1 MVPERRGV
9 VALPCSPPAGAR
21 AVRSSIGLAAEV
33 AIFDAR
39 RRPLSRRD
47 CLGLLLWPALGG
59 VAGAQ
64 GQGATAAT
72 EPERRAARVIAV
84 GPARAVKSLAQ
95 AARIAGNGDTLVVD
109 AGDYTGDCAVW
120 TQDRLT
126 IRASGGRVRLLA
138 DGRHVEG
145 KGIWVARGGDMRVE
159 GFDFSG
165 ARVASR
171 NGAGIRFERGRL
183 VLRDCGFFD
192 NENGI
197 LTAGDPA
204 AELEIAGCEFA
215 HNGFGDGYSH
225 NLYVGPI
232 GKLTVTGSYFHHA
245 RVGHLLKSRAAENHI
260 LYNRLTDE
268 EGGRA
273 SYELEFPNG
282 GVARVQG
289 NIIEQGARTEN
300 PVLVSYG
307 AEGYSARR
315 NALYL
320 VNNTLVDDRVEGGT
334 FLAVKAGDRTLV
346 AINNLLLGTASLES
360 AGAGDYRNNLF
371 IARGDCVDAD
381 GHDYR
386 LRSSSAFVGRA
397 VAVEAQGGVE
407 LALRMEYTHPRRTRP
422 IAARV
427 SQPGALQ
434 ATGD

>member
-1 MVPERRGV
+1 M
-9 VALPCSPPAGAR
+9 
-21 AVRSSIGLAAEV
+21 
-33 AIFDAR
+33 
-39 RRPLSRRD
+39 
-47 CLGLLLWPALGG
+47 
-59 VAGAQ
+59 
-64 GQGATAAT
+64 
-72 EPERRAARVIAV
+72 
-84 GPARAVKSLAQ
+84 KSLAL
-95 AARIAGNGDTLVVD
+95 AARSAANGDTLEVD
-109 AGDYTGDCAVW
+109 AGDYAGDCAVW

-126 IRASGGRVRLLA
+126 IRASGGRVRLMA

-159 GFDFSG
+159 GIDFSG

-183 VLRDCGFFD
+183 SLRDCGFFD

-204 AELEIAGCEFA
+204 AELDIAGCEFG

-225 NLYVGPI
+225 NLYVGSI
-232 GKLTVTGSYFHHA
+232 AKLTVSGSYFHHA
-245 RVGHLLKSRAAENHI
+245 RVGHLLKSRAEENHI

-282 GVARVQG
+282 GIARVLG
-289 NIIEQGARTEN
+289 NIIGQGARTEN

-320 VNNTLVDDRVEGGT
+320 VNNTLVDDRVEGGS
-334 FLAVKAGDRTLV
+334 FLAVKAGDRTLL
-346 AINNLLLGTASLES
+346 AINNLLLGSASLES

-371 IARGDCVDAD
+371 VARGDCVDA
-381 GHDYR
+381 GRHDYR
-386 LRSSSAFVGRA
+386 LRRTSAFAGRA
-397 VAVEAQGGVE
+397 LPVDAQDGFDLVP
-407 LALRMEYTHPRRTRP
+407 RREYLHPRRTRAVAP
-422 IAARV
+422 GPA
-427 SQPGALQ
+427 QLGALQ
-434 ATGD
+434 STGD

>member
-1 MVPERRGV
+1 MA
-9 VALPCSPPAGAR
+9 ALPRLPAGAAWEVR
-21 AVRSSIGLAAEV
+21 AGPPHALATA
-33 AIFDAR
+33 AWLAR
-39 RRPLSRRD
+39 RRQLSRRA

-59 VAGAQ
+59 TGAAR
-64 GQGATAAT
+64 GQGALVAP
-72 EPERRAARVIAV
+72 EPERRAGRVIAV

-95 AARIAGNGDTLVVD
+95 AARVAGNGDTLEVD
-109 AGDYTGDCAVW
+109 AGDYMGDVAVW

-126 IRASGGRVRLLA
+126 IRASGGRVRLIA

-145 KGIWVARGGDMRVE
+145 KGIWVVRGGDMQVE
-159 GFDFSG
+159 GIDFSG
-165 ARVASR
+165 ARVVHR

-183 VLRDCGFFD
+183 RLRDCGFFD

-197 LTAGDPA
+197 LTAGDPQ
-204 AELEIAGCEFA
+204 AELEITGCEFG

-232 GKLTVTGSYFHHA
+232 GKLTVSGSYFHHA

-282 GVARVQG
+282 GIARVLG
-289 NIIEQGARTEN
+289 NIIGQGTRTEN

-307 AEGYSARR
+307 AEGYLARR
-315 NALYL
+315 NLLYL
-320 VNNTLVDDRVEGGT
+320 VNNTLVDDRVEGGV
-334 FLAVKAGDRTLV
+334 FLALRAGERTLV
-346 AINNLLLGTASLES
+346 AINNLLLGSTGLES

-371 IARGDCVDAD
+371 VGRSDCVDAD

-397 VAVEAQGGVE
+397 LRIEAQGGFD
-407 LALRMEYTHPRRTRP
+407 LTPRLDYAHPRRTRP
-422 IAARV
+422 IAARLL
-427 SQPGALQ
+427 QPGALQ
-434 ATGD
+434 TTGR

>member
-1 MVPERRGV
+1 M
-9 VALPCSPPAGAR
+9 
-21 AVRSSIGLAAEV
+21 IK
-33 AIFDAR
+33 
-39 RRPLSRRD
+39 
-47 CLGLLLWPALGG
+47 
-59 VAGAQ
+59 
-64 GQGATAAT
+64 
-72 EPERRAARVIAV
+72 V
-84 GPARAVKSLAQ
+84 GPAREVKSLAQ
-95 AARIAGNGDTLVVD
+95 ASRSAGNGDTLEVD
-109 AGDYTGDCAVW
+109 AGDYAGDCAVW

-138 DGRHVEG
+138 DGRHAEG
-145 KGIWVARGGDMRVE
+145 KGIWVARGGEMQVE
-159 GFDFSG
+159 GIDFSG

-171 NGAGIRFERGRL
+171 NGAGIRFKRGRL
-183 VLRDCGFFD
+183 ILRDCGFFD

-204 AELEIAGCEFA
+204 AELEITGCEFG

-232 GKLTVTGSYFHHA
+232 GKLTVSGSYFHHA

-282 GVARVQG
+282 GIARVLG
-289 NIIEQGARTEN
+289 NIIGQGARTEN

-320 VNNTLVDDRVEGGT
+320 VNNTLVDDRVEGGV
-334 FLAVKAGDRTLV
+334 FLAVKAGDRTLL

-371 IARGDCVDAD
+371 IARGDCVDAER
-381 GHDYR
+381 HDCR
-386 LRSSSAFVGRA
+386 LRGSSAFVGRA
-397 VAVEAQGGVE
+397 LRIEAQGGFD
-407 LALRMEYTHPRRTRP
+407 LAPRMEYAHPRRTRP

-427 SQPGALQ
+427 LQPGALQ
-434 ATGD
+434 VTGD